1 MYWEFMQKRVEK
13 VVLDSYKSMYRI
25 ARTFVGNEKEAFDI
39 VQDSVYKAARST
51 EKVKSQRYIRTW
63 VYKIVLERSMD
74 FLMKNQKEI
83 SLEELFDVYEW
94 GIEGHHQNLDM
105 KRALGI
111 LSDRERAV
119 IILHYFEGRELEEI
133 GMILNANMGTVRSLL
148 YRSLENLE
156 TEMGKDRMEH
166 VEKWLEEM
174 RKNYEDIDIPSD
186 LKKRVDRGIK
196 QAKADSIRQQNSVNP
211 FHIFKQVLN

>member
-1 MYWEFMQKRVEK
+1 MGNRRGQSEFGYGK
-13 VVLDSYKSMYRI
+13 
-25 ARTFVGNEKEAFDI
+25 
-39 VQDSVYKAARST
+39 
-51 EKVKSQRYIRTW
+51 
-63 VYKIVLERSMD
+63 
-74 FLMKNQKEI
+74 
-83 SLEELFDVYEW
+83 
-94 GIEGHHQNLDM
+94 
-105 KRALGI
+105 GI

-133 GMILNANMGTVRSLL
+133 GMILNANMGTVRSLI

-174 RKNYEDIDIPSD
+174 RKNYEDIDIPSE